1 MLILCVEN
9 FNNNYNYN
17 VQTASWEAAMLDSW
31 LQTFILHLPLGIE
44 NGLESS
50 TYAHLDLLLIDSANL
65 KHMIGN

>member
-1 MLILCVEN
+1 
-9 FNNNYNYN
+9 
-17 VQTASWEAAMLDSW
+17 MLDSW
-31 LQTFILHLPLGIE
+31 LQALILHLPPGIE